1 VVCEDPTE
9 VHLHT
14 WGAVQLQ
21 DGPHPLL
28 AHEYATTELFHAPPM
43 ITRSQDRTVGL
54 TWGLPRGLLAPRPS
68 QLFSERHSAL
78 AQVIGDVV
86 SCPAACVRCA
96 NLSDVRAIF
105 LNVGCSFLNHAEK
118 FLYHPKGA
126 LFCGSAPSTET
137 EIGARAGPWVL
148 ESI

>member
-1 VVCEDPTE
+1 M
-9 VHLHT
+9 HLHT
-14 WGAVQLQ
+14 WGAVQ

-54 TWGLPRGLLAPRPS
+54 TWGLPRGLLAPAAPPPS
-68 QLFSERHSAL
+68 YYRSVTLPSPRLLEMWLAAPLLCTLRQLEL
-78 AQVIGDVV
+78 
-86 SCPAACVRCA
+86 CPSH
-96 NLSDVRAIF
+96 LSQ
-105 LNVGCSFLNHAEK
+105 CSFLNHAEK

>member
-1 VVCEDPTE
+1 MFSVNTEHRLMRDTNCAVVRAALAAWSNVVCEEPTE

-14 WGAVQLQ
+14 WGAVQ

-43 ITRSQDRTVGL
+43 ITRSQDRPVGL
-54 TWGLPRGLLAPRPS
+54 TWGLPRGLLAPAAPP

-86 SCPAACVRCA
+86 SCPAVMY
-96 NLSDVRAIF
+96 V
-105 LNVGCSFLNHAEK
+105 
-118 FLYHPKGA
+118 
-126 LFCGSAPSTET
+126 APT
-137 EIGARAGPWVL
+137 
-148 ESI
+148 